1 MRLRDSRY
9 LPGLSTLLA
18 IVIAAATLLVTGLMV
33 WIVGGIATTD
43 IKRTVGGILAERA
56 RTAADMI
63 DDNMAT
69 RYLEVRQLAARID
82 RELAYTARAAA
93 ARRELLEQVQTSAP
107 QYAWIGV
114 ADASGKVVAS
124 TGGMLE
130 GADVSMRPWFGDA
143 AKGIH
148 VHDVHDAKL
157 LAKHLP
163 LDRGNPQRFVDL
175 AFPVRLAGPDGTSAG
190 VLGAHLSWAWI
201 GQLGRMFNA
210 PVAER
215 AVEIMLVSA
224 DGTVLMGP
232 DDAVGNRLDRLAP
245 GVPAASPVA
254 NELQWVDGKRYITA
268 RYATHGKGEYP
279 GLGWTVLARQEA
291 DTAYAH
297 VVAMQRRIY
306 QSGIALT
313 LLFSVCGWLLARRL
327 TAPLQR
333 AAAAAAAIGATTAS
347 IDDLDARLSVRGG
360 FYEVHTLT
368 RAFDALLARL
378 AQKRDQLNT
387 LNAALEDK
395 VAQRTEALE
404 ASLAAKSRSE
414 EQERA
419 ALRKAHDS
427 EKFLRT
433 IANNSPALIA
443 YVDRDHIYRFAN
455 KAHERALGIAP
466 DTMLGRHMAEVL
478 GDDVYALLRGR
489 IVRVLEGA
497 TVHFEETFDRPDW
510 PRHFMNDFIPDIDA
524 DGGVRGF
531 HILVTDISERKQIE
545 IAQAAN
551 EKLAEAANRAKSE
564 FVANMSHEIRTPM
577 NAVLGA
583 SHLLGHT
590 RLTAEQRGYLD
601 LIESCGRSLLHVI
614 NDILDFSKIEAGK
627 IQIERDVFDTHA
639 LVEAAEAAMLSSGSK
654 PGVELAIV
662 VPADFPARL
671 VGDAMRLRQVITNL
685 VNNAL
690 KFTAAGE
697 VVMELALHDQTLAIT
712 VRDTGIGMSAV
723 QQQRLFQPFEQAD
736 MSTSRKYGG
745 TGLGLTISRKLV
757 ALMQGQITVTSAAG
771 AGAEFTVSLP
781 APPAASDAHESAPT
795 APATG
800 ALLCIDAHLASL
812 KALLQ
817 GAAYC
822 AVPAYSANTIDEG
835 VALLLQHG
843 SAPRAS
849 ADADASATSAAAP
862 ATAAPAAATTLVATA
877 HGTDDVADLDAHAGA
892 AAGPRIAVVLVS
904 AGLYAA
910 APARL
915 RAAAGAAGA
924 RLVLMHAATGP
935 AADDARFDGLLAKP
949 VTRRALQRL
958 LTQLDD
964 RAAHTG
970 PGGAPASAPAPAAA
984 RPLAGRRLL
993 LVEDNP
999 INQLVASR
1007 LLELAGATPAVAE
1020 NGRDALALVD
1030 MAQAPFDII
1039 LMDVQMPVMDGYEA
1053 TRLLRERGVRT
1064 PILAMS
1070 AGVTQAERGECL
1082 AAGMQDFIS
1091 KPVDA
1096 EQMIATIVAWLD
1108 R

>member
-1 MRLRDSRY
+1 MSLRDSRR
-9 LPGLSTLLA
+9 LPGLSTLLT

-43 IKRTVGGILAERA
+43 IKRTVGEILAERA

-69 RYLEVRQLAARID
+69 RYLEVRQLAERID
-82 RELAYTARAAA
+82 RDPAYAGRATA
-93 ARRELLEQVQTSAP
+93 ARRALLEQVQTSAP
-107 QYAWIGV
+107 QYAWIGLAG
-114 ADASGKVVAS
+114 ADGKVVAS
-124 TGGMLE
+124 TGGLLE
-130 GADVSMRPWFGDA
+130 GVDVSARPWFSDA
-143 AKGIH
+143 VKGIF

-175 AFPVRLAGPDGTSAG
+175 AFPVRLATPDGVAPG
-190 VLGAHLSWAWI
+190 VLGAHLSWGWI

-210 PVAER
+210 PVADR
-215 AVEIMLVSA
+215 PVEIMVLAA

-232 DDAVGNRLDRLAP
+232 DDAVGNRLERLAP
-245 GVPAASPVA
+245 GAPAASPVA
-254 NELQWVDGKRYITA
+254 TELQWVDGKRYITA
-268 RYATHGKGEYP
+268 RYATHGKGDYP
-279 GLGWTVLARQEA
+279 GLGWTVLARQHT

-297 VVAMQRRIY
+297 VVNMQRRIY
-306 QSGIALT
+306 QSGIVLT
-313 LLFSVCGWLLARRL
+313 LLFSVGGWLLARKL
-327 TAPLQR
+327 TAPLL
-333 AAAAAAAIGATTAS
+333 AAAEAAAAIGASTDH
-347 IDDLDARLSVRGG
+347 DDTNGATLSVRGG

-368 RAFDALLARL
+368 GAFDALLARL
-378 AQKRDQLNT
+378 AQKRDELNT
-387 LNAALEDK
+387 LNAALEHK

-404 ASLAAKSRSE
+404 ASLTAKSRSE

-419 ALRKAHDS
+419 AQRKAHDS

-443 YVDRDHIYRFAN
+443 YVDRDHVYRFAN
-455 KAHERALGIAP
+455 HAHQRILGIAP
-466 DTMLGRHMAEVL
+466 DAMIGHHMAEVL
-478 GDDVYALLRGR
+478 GDDVYGVLRGR
-489 IVRVLEGA
+489 IARVLDGA
-497 TVHFEETFDRPDW
+497 TVHFEEAFDRPGW
-510 PRHFMNDFIPDIDA
+510 PQHFMTDYIPDA
-524 DGGVRGF
+524 DGDGPVRGF
-531 HILVTDISERKQIE
+531 HILVTDITARKQIE

-583 SHLLGHT
+583 SHLLGNT
-590 RLTAEQRGYLD
+590 RLTGEQRGYLD
-601 LIESCGRSLLHVI
+601 LIESCGRSLLHII

-627 IQIERDVFDTHA
+627 IQIEREAFDTHG
-639 LVEAAEAAMLSSGSK
+639 LVEAAEAAMLSSGRK

-671 VGDAMRLRQVITNL
+671 VGDAMRMRQIITNL

-697 VVMELALHDQTLAIT
+697 VVVSLALQGDLLEIT
-712 VRDTGIGMSAV
+712 VLDTGIGMSAA

-745 TGLGLTISRKLV
+745 TGLGLTISCKLV
-757 ALMQGQITVTSAAG
+757 ALMKGSIVVASEAG
-771 AGAEFTVSLP
+771 AGATFVVTLPVAAAGDGAPQRSEP
-781 APPAASDAHESAPT
+781 APPVA
-795 APATG
+795 G
-800 ALLCIDAHLASL
+800 ALLFIDAHLASL
-812 KALLQ
+812 RALLYS
-817 GAAYC
+817 AAFHGL
-822 AVPAYSANTIDEG
+822 PAHSANTIDEAI
-835 VALLLQHG
+835 ALLNNN
-843 SAPRAS
+843 
-849 ADADASATSAAAP
+849 
-862 ATAAPAAATTLVATA
+862 
-877 HGTDDVADLDAHAGA
+877 A
-892 AAGPRIAVVLVS
+892 AAGTRIGVALVS
-904 AGLYAA
+904 AGLYAP
-910 APARL
+910 APERL
-915 RAAAGAAGA
+915 RTAARAAGVQ
-924 RLVLMHAATGP
+924 LVLMHAAAGP
-935 AADDARFDGLLAKP
+935 AFDAALFDGAVAKP
-949 VTRRALQRL
+949 VTRRAVSRL
-958 LTQLDD
+958 LAQLAD
-964 RAAHTG
+964 
-970 PGGAPASAPAPAAA
+970 PGQRGDPGAPAATATPQQAQA

-1007 LLELAGATPAVAE
+1007 LLELAGATPTVAE
-1020 NGRDALALVD
+1020 NGRDALELLA

-1082 AAGMQDFIS
+1082 AAGMDGFIS

-1096 EQMIATIVAWLD
+1096 GQMIATIVEWLD
-1108 R
+1108 RAGGVNGTNGTNDTNDTNDTNGANPTR

>member
-1 MRLRDSRY
+1 MSLRHSRR

-43 IKRTVGGILAERA
+43 IKRTVGEILVERA

-69 RYLEVRQLAARID
+69 RYLEVRQLAERID
-82 RELAYTARAAA
+82 RDPAYAGRAAEG
-93 ARRELLEQVQTSAP
+93 RRELLEQVQTSAP

-114 ADASGKVVAS
+114 ADAGGTVVAS

-130 GADVSMRPWFGDA
+130 GVDISKRPWFSDA
-143 AKGIH
+143 VKGIF

-175 AFPVRLAGPDGTSAG
+175 AFPVRLAEGKGTAAG
-190 VLGAHLSWAWI
+190 VLGAHLSWGWI

-210 PVAER
+210 PVADR
-215 AVEIMLVSA
+215 PVEIMVLAA

-232 DDAVGNRLDRLAP
+232 DDAVGNVLDRLAP
-245 GVPAASPVA
+245 GALAASPVSS
-254 NELQWVDGKRYITA
+254 ELQWVDGKRYITA
-268 RYATHGKGEYP
+268 RCATHGKGDYP
-279 GLGWTVLARQEA
+279 GMGWTVLARQQA
-291 DTAYAH
+291 DSAYAH
-297 VVAMQRRIY
+297 VVNMQRRIY

-327 TAPLQR
+327 TAPLLK
-333 AAAAAAAIGATTAS
+333 AAEAAAAIGATT
-347 IDDLDARLSVRGG
+347 DANAGATAGDNVATLSVRGG

-378 AQKRDQLNT
+378 AQKRDELNT
-387 LNAALEDK
+387 LNAALEHK

-404 ASLAAKSRSE
+404 ASLAAKSHSE

-419 ALRKAHDS
+419 AQRKAQDS

-433 IANNSPALIA
+433 IADNSPALIA
-443 YVDRDHIYRFAN
+443 YLDQDQVYRFAN
-455 KAHERALGIAP
+455 DAHQRVLGIAP
-466 DTMLGRHMAEVL
+466 DAILGRHLAEVL
-478 GDDVYALLRGR
+478 GDDVYGVLRAR
-489 IVRVLEGA
+489 IERVLEGTA
-497 TVHFEETFDRPDW
+497 MHFEEAFDRPGW
-510 PRHFMNDFIPDIDA
+510 PQHFMIDYIPDLDA
-524 DGGVRGF
+524 DGVVRGF
-531 HILVTDISERKQIE
+531 HVLVTDISARKQIE

-583 SHLLGHT
+583 SHLLGNT
-590 RLTAEQRGYLD
+590 RLTGEQRGYLD
-601 LIESCGRSLLHVI
+601 LIESCGRSLLHII

-627 IQIERDVFDTHA
+627 IQIEREAFDTHG

-671 VGDAMRLRQVITNL
+671 VGDAMRMRQIITNL

-697 VVMELALHDQTLAIT
+697 VVVSLALQGDLLEIT
-712 VRDTGIGMSAV
+712 VLDTGIGMSAA

-745 TGLGLTISRKLV
+745 TGLGLTISCKLV
-757 ALMQGQITVTSAAG
+757 ALMKGSIVVASEAG
-771 AGAEFTVSLP
+771 AGATFVVTLPVAAAGDGAPQRSEP
-781 APPAASDAHESAPT
+781 APPVA
-795 APATG
+795 G
-800 ALLCIDAHLASL
+800 ALLFIDAHLASL
-812 KALLQ
+812 RALLYS
-817 GAAYC
+817 AAFHGL
-822 AVPAYSANTIDEG
+822 PAHSANTIDEAI
-835 VALLLQHG
+835 ALLNNN
-843 SAPRAS
+843 
-849 ADADASATSAAAP
+849 
-862 ATAAPAAATTLVATA
+862 
-877 HGTDDVADLDAHAGA
+877 A
-892 AAGPRIAVVLVS
+892 AAGARIGVALVS

-910 APARL
+910 APERL
-915 RAAAGAAGA
+915 RTAARAAGVQ
-924 RLVLMHAATGP
+924 LVLMHAAAGP
-935 AADDARFDGLLAKP
+935 AFDAALFDGAVAKP
-949 VTRRALQRL
+949 VTRRAVSRL
-958 LTQLDD
+958 LAQLGD
-964 RAAHTG
+964 
-970 PGGAPASAPAPAAA
+970 PGQRGDSGAPAATA

-1007 LLELAGATPAVAE
+1007 LLELAGATPTVAE
-1020 NGRDALALVD
+1020 NGRDALELLA

-1082 AAGMQDFIS
+1082 AAGMDGFIS

-1096 EQMIATIVAWLD
+1096 GQMIATIVEWLD
-1108 R
+1108 RAGGVNGTNGTNDTNGANPTR

>member
-1 MRLRDSRY
+1 MSLRHSRR

-43 IKRTVGGILAERA
+43 IKRTVGEILVERA

-69 RYLEVRQLAARID
+69 RYLEVRQLAERID
-82 RELAYTARAAA
+82 RDPAYAGRAAEG
-93 ARRELLEQVQTSAP
+93 RRELLEQVQTSAP

-114 ADASGKVVAS
+114 ADAGGTVVAS

-130 GADVSMRPWFGDA
+130 GVDVSKRPWFSDA
-143 AKGIH
+143 VKGIF

-175 AFPVRLAGPDGTSAG
+175 AFPVRLAEGKGTAAG
-190 VLGAHLSWAWI
+190 VLGAHLSWGWI

-210 PVAER
+210 PVADR
-215 AVEIMLVSA
+215 PVEIMVLAA

-232 DDAVGNRLDRLAP
+232 DDAVGNVLDRLAP
-245 GVPAASPVA
+245 GALAASPVSS
-254 NELQWVDGKRYITA
+254 ELQWVDGKRYITA
-268 RYATHGKGEYP
+268 RCATHGKGDYP
-279 GLGWTVLARQEA
+279 GMGWTVLARQQA
-291 DTAYAH
+291 DSAYAH
-297 VVAMQRRIY
+297 VVNMQRRIY

-327 TAPLQR
+327 TAPLLK
-333 AAAAAAAIGATTAS
+333 AAEAAAAIGATT
-347 IDDLDARLSVRGG
+347 DANAGATAGDNVATLSVRGG

-378 AQKRDQLNT
+378 AQKRDELNT
-387 LNAALEDK
+387 LNAALEHK

-404 ASLAAKSRSE
+404 ASLAAKSHSE

-419 ALRKAHDS
+419 AQRKAQDS

-433 IANNSPALIA
+433 IADNSPALIA
-443 YVDRDHIYRFAN
+443 YLDQDQIYRFAN
-455 KAHERALGIAP
+455 DAHQRVLGIAP
-466 DTMLGRHMAEVL
+466 DAILGRHLAEVL
-478 GDDVYALLRGR
+478 GDDVYGVLRAR
-489 IVRVLEGA
+489 IERVLEGA
-497 TVHFEETFDRPDW
+497 AMHFEEAFDRPGW
-510 PRHFMNDFIPDIDA
+510 PQHFMIDYIPDLDA
-524 DGGVRGF
+524 DGVVRGF
-531 HILVTDISERKQIE
+531 HVLVTDISARKQIE

-583 SHLLGHT
+583 AHLLGNT
-590 RLTAEQRGYLD
+590 RLTGEQRGYLE
-601 LIESCGRSLLHVI
+601 LIESCGRSLLHII

-627 IQIERDVFDTHA
+627 IQIEHEAFDTHG
-639 LVEAAEAAMLSSGSK
+639 LVEAAEAAMLSSGRK
-654 PGVELAIV
+654 PGVELAIL
-662 VPADFPARL
+662 VPADFPERL
-671 VGDAMRLRQVITNL
+671 VGDAMRMRQIITNL

-697 VVMELALHDQTLAIT
+697 VVVRLALHGGELAIT
-712 VRDTGIGMSAV
+712 VRDTGIGMSAD

-745 TGLGLTISRKLV
+745 TGLGLAISRKLV
-757 ALMQGQITVTSAAG
+757 ALMKGNIAVTSATG
-771 AGAEFTVSLP
+771 AGAEFTVTLPVALAPSPGPETEPLLP
-781 APPAASDAHESAPT
+781 AVAAGP
-795 APATG
+795 
-800 ALLCIDAHLASL
+800 LLFIDAHLASL

-817 GAAYC
+817 NAAFY
-822 AVPAYSANTIDEG
+822 ALPAHSANTVDAAIAWLHQQAGDGAHSG
-835 VALLLQHG
+835 VA
-843 SAPRAS
+843 
-849 ADADASATSAAAP
+849 
-862 ATAAPAAATTLVATA
+862 
-877 HGTDDVADLDAHAGA
+877 
-892 AAGPRIAVVLVS
+892 LVS
-904 AGLYAA
+904 AGLYAT
-910 APARL
+910 APERL
-915 RAAAGAAGA
+915 RGAARAAGMQ
-924 RLVLMHAATGP
+924 LVLMHAAAGP
-935 AADDARFDGLLAKP
+935 AFDDALFDGAVAKP

-958 LTQLDD
+958 LAQL
-964 RAAHTG
+964 AN
-970 PGGAPASAPAPAAA
+970 PGQHDGLGDPAAGTAQQQA

-1007 LLELAGATPAVAE
+1007 LLELAGATPTVAE
-1020 NGRDALALVD
+1020 NGRDALELLA

-1053 TRLLRERGVRT
+1053 TRLLRERGVCT

-1082 AAGMQDFIS
+1082 AAGMDGFIS

-1096 EQMIATIVAWLD
+1096 DEMIATIVAWLD
-1108 R
+1108 PGEGSR

>member
-1 MRLRDSRY
+1 MSLRDSRR
-9 LPGLSTLLA
+9 LPGLSTLLT

-43 IKRTVGGILAERA
+43 IKRTVGEILAERA

-69 RYLEVRQLAARID
+69 RYLEVRQLAERID
-82 RELAYTARAAA
+82 RDPAYAGRATA

-107 QYAWIGV
+107 QYAWIGLAG
-114 ADASGKVVAS
+114 ADGKVVAS
-124 TGGMLE
+124 TGGLLE
-130 GADVSMRPWFGDA
+130 GVDVSARPWFSDA
-143 AKGIH
+143 VKGIF

-175 AFPVRLAGPDGTSAG
+175 AFPVRLAMPDGVAPG
-190 VLGAHLSWAWI
+190 VLGAHLSWGWI

-210 PVAER
+210 PVADR
-215 AVEIMLVSA
+215 PVEIMVLAA

-232 DDAVGNRLDRLAP
+232 DDAVGNRLELLAP
-245 GVPAASPVA
+245 GAPAAPPVA
-254 NELQWVDGKRYITA
+254 TELQWVDGKRYITA
-268 RYATHGKGEYP
+268 RYATHGKGDYP
-279 GLGWTVLARQEA
+279 GLGWTVLARQQA

-297 VVAMQRRIY
+297 VVNMQRRIY
-306 QSGIALT
+306 QSGIVLT
-313 LLFSVCGWLLARRL
+313 LLFSVGGWLLARKL
-327 TAPLQR
+327 TAPLLS
-333 AAAAAAAIGATTAS
+333 AAEAAAAIGASTDH
-347 IDDLDARLSVRGG
+347 DDTNGATLSVRGG

-368 RAFDALLARL
+368 GAFDALLARL
-378 AQKRDQLNT
+378 AQKRDELNT
-387 LNAALEDK
+387 LNAALEHK

-414 EQERA
+414 DQERA
-419 ALRKAHDS
+419 AQRKAHDS

-443 YVDRDHIYRFAN
+443 YVDRDHVYRFAN
-455 KAHERALGIAP
+455 HAHQRILGIAP
-466 DTMLGRHMAEVL
+466 DAMIGHHMAEVL
-478 GDDVYALLRGR
+478 GDDVYGVLRGR
-489 IVRVLEGA
+489 IARVLDGA
-497 TVHFEETFDRPDW
+497 TVHFEEAFDRPGW
-510 PRHFMNDFIPDIDA
+510 PQHFMTDFIPDA
-524 DGGVRGF
+524 DGDGPVRGF
-531 HILVTDISERKQIE
+531 HILVTDITARKQIE

-583 SHLLGHT
+583 SHLLGNT
-590 RLTAEQRGYLD
+590 RLTGEQRGYLE
-601 LIESCGRSLLHVI
+601 LIESCGRSLLHII

-627 IQIERDVFDTHA
+627 IQIEHEAFDTHG
-639 LVEAAEAAMLSSGSK
+639 LVEAAEAAMLSSGRK

-662 VPADFPARL
+662 VPTDFPERL
-671 VGDAMRLRQVITNL
+671 VGDAMRMRQIITNL

-697 VVMELALHDQTLAIT
+697 VVVSLALHGDELAIT
-712 VRDTGIGMSAV
+712 VRDTGIGMSAD

-757 ALMQGQITVTSAAG
+757 ALMKGNITVTSATG
-771 AGAEFTVSLP
+771 AGAEFTVTLPVALAPGPGPRPENEPLLP
-781 APPAASDAHESAPT
+781 ALAAGP
-795 APATG
+795 
-800 ALLCIDAHLASL
+800 LLFIDAHLASL

-817 GAAYC
+817 NAAFYGL
-822 AVPAYSANTIDEG
+822 PAHSANTVDAAIAWLLQQAGDGAHSG
-835 VALLLQHG
+835 VA
-843 SAPRAS
+843 
-849 ADADASATSAAAP
+849 
-862 ATAAPAAATTLVATA
+862 
-877 HGTDDVADLDAHAGA
+877 
-892 AAGPRIAVVLVS
+892 LVS
-904 AGLYAA
+904 AGLYAT
-910 APARL
+910 APERL
-915 RAAAGAAGA
+915 RAAARAAGMQ
-924 RLVLMHAATGP
+924 LVLMHAAAGP
-935 AADDARFDGLLAKP
+935 AFDDALFDGAVAKP

-958 LTQLDD
+958 LAQLANPDQHD
-964 RAAHTG
+964 G
-970 PGGAPASAPAPAAA
+970 PGNSVAGTAQQQA

-1007 LLELAGATPAVAE
+1007 LLELAGATPTVAE
-1020 NGRDALALVD
+1020 NGRDALELLA

-1053 TRLLRERGVRT
+1053 TRLLRERGVCT

-1082 AAGMQDFIS
+1082 AAGMDGFIS

-1096 EQMIATIVAWLD
+1096 DEMIATIVAWLD
-1108 R
+1108 IAQEEAKR